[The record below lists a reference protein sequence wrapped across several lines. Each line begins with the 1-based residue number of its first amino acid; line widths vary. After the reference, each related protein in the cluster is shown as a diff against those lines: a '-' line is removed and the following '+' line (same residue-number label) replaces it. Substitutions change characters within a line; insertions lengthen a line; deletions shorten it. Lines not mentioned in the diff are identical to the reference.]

1 MDIVRASDLTLRI
14 LETVAFSPE
23 PMGVTAIALRVG
35 IAKSGAFKHLHTLM
49 DRGYLL
55 QDPDTNRYRLGPK
68 AWLFSRIAP
77 STDDIASIAEG
88 AMKRARDETD
98 ISVVLSVPTHAAVFV
113 LNTVHNT
120 QAVEIGVRPGSEL
133 PLHASAQGKVAL
145 AFGSPDLATMLARQD
160 LARLTPHTV
169 TDYTHLMREI
179 ESVKECGFAS
189 APEQVL
195 LGVNTI
201 AAPVFDRMSKLVAC
215 VGLVGSIQHLTS
227 PPQREHIAALL
238 RLGKTISATIGG
250 HLD

>member
-1 MDIVRASDLTLRI
+1 MEIVKASDLTLRI

-23 PMGVTAIALRVG
+23 PLGVTAIALRVG
-35 IAKSGAFKHLHTLM
+35 IAKSGAFKHVHTLM

-55 QDPDTNRYRLGPK
+55 QDPDTSRYRLGPK

-77 STDDIASIAEG
+77 STDDIASVAEG
-88 AMKRARDETD
+88 AMKRTRDETD
-98 ISVVLSVPTHAAVFV
+98 MSVVLSIPTHAAVFV
-113 LNTVHNT
+113 LTTVHNT

-145 AFGSPDLATMLARQD
+145 AFGSADLASNLASQG
-160 LARLTPHTV
+160 LTRLTPYTI
-169 TDYTHLMREI
+169 TDYPILMSEI
-179 ESVKECGFAS
+179 EDVKECGYAS

-227 PPQREHIAALL
+227 PPDKEQISALL
-238 RLGKTISATIGG
+238 RLGRTISATIGG